1 MFFLQFDVTPSST
14 HPKKDELGGGIVN
27 CWIERSS
34 IDEAIEV
41 ARRMIRESHFIVDE
55 PSQAN
60 EVVREDLTNP
70 DAIRYYEQALID
82 QEVIVIYTYPVHESE
97 E

>member
-14 HPKKDELGGGIVN
+14 HPEKDRLGGGIVN

-34 IDEAIEV
+34 LDEAIEV

-55 PSQAN
+55 PSQTN
-60 EVVREDLTNP
+60 ETSRDRLNP
-70 DAIRYYEQALID
+70 DAIQYYEQALID
-82 QEVIVIYTYPVHESE
+82 QEVIVIYTYPANESE